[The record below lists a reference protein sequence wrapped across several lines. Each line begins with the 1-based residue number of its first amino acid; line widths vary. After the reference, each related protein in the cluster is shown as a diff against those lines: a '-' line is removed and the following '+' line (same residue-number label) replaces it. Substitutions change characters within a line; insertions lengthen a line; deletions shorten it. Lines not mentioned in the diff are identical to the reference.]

1 MKLTILLSLFCK
13 VNSFLHS
20 STKHR
25 KYSFQ
30 LSMAN
35 TPIRE
40 VLKYKDYL
48 QPKSLSKLYDDM
60 EHHQVD
66 SLYFS
71 NDLKSIYS
79 KNHFEDEEAIAPINQ
94 YSVTYSSPVI
104 TNQVIEFSNKNK
116 VDTTI
121 LIDPVN
127 PYYES
132 LNNGLG
138 LIGKAFDTLF
148 FPTLILITLFSFFGS
163 RRNSGANGNNMGS
176 MNPFLPMGMNNM
188 VNKDKINMQKA
199 NISLSSWAGSPEI
212 FEECFEVV
220 SYLKNST
227 LYKQAGAEVPKGIL
241 LEGPPGTG
249 KTLIAKAIASE
260 ADANFISVSASEFVE
275 VFVGMGAAKV
285 RNLFEQARENTPC
298 IIFIDEIDSVGRQRG
313 AGINM
318 GNDEREQTLNQL
330 LAEMDGFAQNQ
341 DILVIAATN
350 RKDVLDAALLRPGRF
365 DRIIN
370 VPLPDRLS
378 RKQILNVHLKNKQ
391 INETL
396 NVDLLAEMT
405 AGFSGAQLKNLV
417 NEAAINAARAG
428 QVVILQHHIEDALEK
443 IIVGIVKKN
452 DTRKDDILLR
462 VAIHEMGHAFLTSI
476 FSGYFELKKVT
487 IQSTYNGAGGYTLF
501 NEYPEISESGLYT
514 KDLLKKRL
522 IITLG
527 GKAAE
532 HVFYEDKHVSVGA
545 VQDLKQA
552 NSLAQRMVGNYGM
565 GNELKVFYNENTD
578 SDRNPF
584 LGRSLGMG
592 DKYSD
597 KTKEIFDQE
606 SLDLINEAYS
616 DAVQLIRRNKP
627 FFEELVNILR
637 KNVTIYGDFIH
648 DYASTNNYS
657 IVNINTYSTGIFS
670 WE

>member
-1 MKLTILLSLFCK
+1 
-13 VNSFLHS
+13 
-20 STKHR
+20 
-25 KYSFQ
+25 
-30 LSMAN
+30 MAN

-163 RRNSGANGNNMGS
+163 RRNSVANGNNMGS

-648 DYASTNNYS
+648 DYASANNYS